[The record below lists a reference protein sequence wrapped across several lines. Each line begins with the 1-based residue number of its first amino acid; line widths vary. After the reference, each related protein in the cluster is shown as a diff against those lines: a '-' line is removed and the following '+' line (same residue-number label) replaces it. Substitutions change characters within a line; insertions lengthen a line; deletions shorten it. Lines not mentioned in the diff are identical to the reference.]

1 MKSQIAPKSLPN
13 RPKTTPRGTRNQ
25 SKVFKATWGRS
36 GGRFHRYPGAAM
48 VQLGAQNRP
57 KTEKKQNQK
66 SSNFRSPSCSKNIRK
81 WTPKPLPNRVQ
92 YGRKWVPIASRSKN
106 EEKCKNEQLSYVL
119 ARFWVSAGVEN
130 RRGNRKKGVENTLEF
145 KCDFEVDFLRIFCD
159 FGAILG
165 PKMDPKSKKRESKN
179 RAIFRRSWKI
189 VGHWKVVV
197 VGLGMAP
204 WRPIQRRAR

>member
-36 GGRFHRYPGAAM
+36 GGRFHRYGVRAM

-106 EEKCKNEQLSYVL
+106 EEKCKNEQQSNVL

-130 RRGNRKKGVENTLEF
+130 RRENRKKGVENTLEF

-165 PKMDPKSKKRESKN
+165 PRMDPKSKKRESKN
-179 RAIFRRSWKI
+179 RAIFRRSWTI
-189 VGHWKVVV
+189 VGPWKAVVDWF
-197 VGLGMAP
+197 GMAP

>member
-36 GGRFHRYPGAAM
+36 GGRFHRYGGAAM

-106 EEKCKNEQLSYVL
+106 EEKCKNEQHSISFV
-119 ARFWVSAGVEN
+119 RFFTFAGVEN
-130 RRGNRKKGVENTLEF
+130 PRKNIKNSIENTLEF

-189 VGHWKVVV
+189 VGQGKAVV